1 MRLSLIQIMDRR
13 KQLKLEQ
20 VASKLQLTRVSLKL
34 TFDFLK
40 MVQLPL
46 IKSCKT
52 HTQSHNF
59 MMQLTN

>member
-40 MVQLPL
+40 MVQ
-46 IKSCKT
+46 
-52 HTQSHNF
+52 
-59 MMQLTN
+59 